1 MAALLSPAS
10 AAGAEWKAVE
20 RIETYAIAG
29 KTGLALYESIGERGP
44 LIRGKVR
51 TVAYTDFKLTWT
63 RDYQARD
70 GVCTLAS
77 ATPKLI
83 ITYRLPKPSAKL
95 PADTARRWATF
106 ISGLEEHEKVH
117 GDFIKEMVAGIE
129 AQTVGLSVENDPLN
143 VVSNVA
149 SPDALVLTVIVP
161 AALAPSPWSSVS
173 SCRE

>member
-1 MAALLSPAS
+1 MP
-10 AAGAEWKAVE
+10 
-20 RIETYAIAG
+20 IAG
-29 KTGLALYESIGERGP
+29 KTGLALYEFIGERGP

-83 ITYRLPKPSAKL
+83 ITYP
-95 PADTARRWATF
+95 PAQAIRQTPRRQARRWATF

-117 GDFIKEMVAGIE
+117 GDFIKEMVAGIK
-129 AQTVGLSVENDPLN
+129 AQTVGLSVENDPH
-143 VVSNVA
+143 
-149 SPDALVLTVIVP
+149 
-161 AALAPSPWSSVS
+161 
-173 SCRE
+173 CRRSGRR